1 MTASGAPH
9 TATRGGPPPWLAPLQ
24 ALVTNTLPA
33 PRAMGLA
40 GLIGDHPSTYAR
52 SPRMW
57 MRAFAL
63 LDIDAV
69 YLPLDVPAHALAA
82 VLDLVR
88 RTDGALGVNVTVP
101 YKEAVIPLLD
111 ALDPQAARIGAV
123 NTITRTRNG
132 RLLGANTDAAGLLE
146 ALLHPGD
153 GPPLV
158 DRLEGRTVLLIG
170 AGGAARAAA
179 FALAPHLRGGRL
191 LITNRDMARAD
202 ALAAAVRAAGGPA
215 EAVDDAALDHVL
227 PGVQLVINASVRGQA
242 GIVPRAGGWTLLE
255 PYSALAPASPPVLP
269 AGDATTFPAAFLAQA
284 AADIAANHE
293 RSQARMRLLPP
304 GAVVYDMIYAPQETT
319 TMRHA
324 RAAGLRAAGGR
335 WMNIAQAVC
344 ACLDHVCREAL
355 AARGVAPA
363 AVRPAVARAMADAWG
378 P

>member
-1 MTASGAPH
+1 MTSPVPACAVDQS
-9 TATRGGPPPWLAPLQ
+9 GPPPWLAPLQ
-24 ALVTNTLPA
+24 ALVTNPLPA
-33 PRAMGLA
+33 RGAAGLA
-40 GLIGDHPSTYAR
+40 GLIGDHPSAYAR

-57 MRAFAL
+57 TRAFAL
-63 LDIDAV
+63 LGIDAV
-69 YLPLDVPAHALAA
+69 YLPLDVPAQALAA

-88 RTDGALGVNVTVP
+88 RTEGALGVNVTVP
-101 YKEAVIPLLD
+101 YKEAVVPLLD
-111 ALDPQAARIGAV
+111 ALDAQAARIGAV
-123 NTITRTRNG
+123 NTITRTRDG

-146 ALLHPGD
+146 ALMRPGD

-158 DRLEGRTVLLIG
+158 ARLEGCTVLLIG

-179 FALAPHLRGGRL
+179 WALAPHLRGGRL
-191 LITNRDMARAD
+191 LVTNRDMARAA
-202 ALAAAVRAAGGPA
+202 ALAAAVRDAGGPA

-269 AGDATTFPAAFLAQA
+269 AGDATAFAAAFLAQA

-304 GAVVYDMIYAPQETT
+304 QAVVYDMIYAPRETV

-324 RAAGLRAAGGR
+324 RAAGLRTAGGR

-344 ACLDHVCREAL
+344 ACLDHICREAL
-355 AARGVAPA
+355 VARGIDPA

-378 P
+378 E